1 MASNAFANAAAA
13 VSAGWIKT
21 NTDRGVP
28 PIGAGN
34 AGTYLLVDRFQ
45 TRFSLPLQGPTNE
58 AGPNVEFI
66 GHGVDQNTAEIQALA
81 NLNNWRL
88 NRYGGD
94 SASANAASTQPGT
107 SATAAI
113 KDAATATNRHTKDKT

>member
-21 NTDRGVP
+21 NTDRGVA

-34 AGTYLLVDRFQ
+34 AGVYPASERFQ
-45 TRFSLPLQGPTNE
+45 TKFSLPLQGATNE

-66 GHGVDQNTAEIQALA
+66 GFGVDQNTAELNALA
-81 NLNNWRL
+81 SLNAWRL

-94 SASANAASTQPGT
+94 SAAASG
-107 SATAAI
+107 SASNPAN
-113 KDAATATNRHTKDKT
+113 KHTKDKT